1 MKKIILFVAAGL
13 LMMTTAQAIETSN
26 DGPIKGYSKRY
37 KNVQP
42 VLFTYE
48 NVDYAMFPDGHLE
61 FEIPRFAVN
70 THYSRRA
77 VDTRRSSYG
86 RQNVQYNRYGQATL
100 INGTRVYYNR
110 NGQVARLGALDVDY
124 HRGILDRVG
133 GLDVRYNK
141 NGKLIA
147 ARGHVNIYTDLGYR
161 HDCRSHD
168 FGHVDVHNQGYAQN
182 DRNWDEG
189 VYFKRGKKSK

>member
-13 LMMTTAQAIETSN
+13 LMMTTAQAIERTN

-37 KNVQP
+37 QKVQP

-48 NVDYAMFPDGHLE
+48 NVDYAIYPDGHLE
-61 FEIPRFAVN
+61 FEVPRYVTNA
-70 THYSRRA
+70 HYSRRA
-77 VDTRRSSYG
+77 TDNRRGSYA
-86 RQNVQYNRYGQATL
+86 RQNLQYNRYGQVTF
-100 INGTRVYYNR
+100 INGTRVFYNR

-133 GLDVRYNK
+133 GLDVRYNR

-147 ARGHVNIYTDLGYR
+147 ARGHVNIYADLGYR
-161 HDCRSHD
+161 HDCSSHN
-168 FGHVDVHNQGYAQN
+168 FGHVDVHGYAQN
-182 DRNWDEG
+182 DRDWDEG